1 MNQVAKKEMI
11 FEVTEEDYQKSLTEI
26 GDEDA
31 VMKPGRYVFRRGG
44 FRERHPDFKP
54 ADLAP
59 RNTRVIVKLGL
70 ALDLYDYFKA
80 KSVASGGE
88 NLAAQVNA
96 ELRAVMEREQVAPQA
111 APYAALLEDE
121 RFLAALATKLREL
134 QPKRQ
139 RRRAA

>member
-1 MNQVAKKEMI
+1 MPTLTVEEVAKEYVL
-11 FEVTEEDYQKSLTEI
+11 EVSEADYRRQLAEI

-31 VMKPGRYVFRRGG
+31 VMKPGRHIFRRVPP
-44 FRERHPDFKP
+44 ERLAKP
-54 ADLAP
+54 EDLAP

-96 ELRAVMEREQVAPQA
+96 ELRAVMEREQVVQQA

-121 RFLAALATKLREL
+121 RFLAALAAKLKAL
-134 QPKRQ
+134 QPKRP
-139 RRRAA
+139 RR